1 MKITPFQAI
10 VLVIFGAA
18 LVAGIIILATTQ
30 SGGKK
35 NNLPVVIWGTI
46 SDDHFRNAVEDITEG
61 NSGYK
66 ITYIEKRSENFD
78 QELVEALAS
87 GVGPDAILFP
97 HDLIMRH
104 RDKILFLPYSSLPA
118 RTFKDT
124 FIQEGELYLDSGGII
139 ALPFSL
145 DPLVMYWN
153 RDLLIKGGYALPP
166 KSWDEFITM
175 VPKLTVKD
183 INLNILKS
191 GVALGEFRNIANA
204 KEIIAAFLMQTGN
217 PITVYGEK
225 GFDSRLYPATLG
237 SIGAINFYTDFANPV
252 KPDYSWNRALPNSLN
267 MFVSGDLAFYFGFA
281 SEISMIRDKNPNL
294 NFDVTFF
301 PQPKGASVPVT
312 FGRMYG
318 LAVLKS
324 SRNSSGAFQ
333 AIMAIT
339 GRGPIGRLNQVSGL
353 PPVRRDM
360 LNTNPSDPYQSIFYN
375 SAIRARGWLDPNPV
389 ASKTIFQ
396 NMIESVTGG
405 ELEAGRAIETAG
417 KSLQGLFRR
426 F

>member
-318 LAVLKS
+318 LAVLK
-324 SRNSSGAFQ
+324 
-333 AIMAIT
+333 
-339 GRGPIGRLNQVSGL
+339 
-353 PPVRRDM
+353 
-360 LNTNPSDPYQSIFYN
+360 
-375 SAIRARGWLDPNPV
+375 
-389 ASKTIFQ
+389 
-396 NMIESVTGG
+396 
-405 ELEAGRAIETAG
+405 
-417 KSLQGLFRR
+417 
-426 F
+426 

>member
-1 MKITPFQAI
+1 
-10 VLVIFGAA
+10 
-18 LVAGIIILATTQ
+18 
-30 SGGKK
+30 
-35 NNLPVVIWGTI
+35 
-46 SDDHFRNAVEDITEG
+46 
-61 NSGYK
+61 
-66 ITYIEKRSENFD
+66 
-78 QELVEALAS
+78 
-87 GVGPDAILFP
+87 
-97 HDLIMRH
+97 
-104 RDKILFLPYSSLPA
+104 
-118 RTFKDT
+118 
-124 FIQEGELYLDSGGII
+124 
-139 ALPFSL
+139 
-145 DPLVMYWN
+145 
-153 RDLLIKGGYALPP
+153 
-166 KSWDEFITM
+166 
-175 VPKLTVKD
+175 
-183 INLNILKS
+183 
-191 GVALGEFRNIANA
+191 
-204 KEIIAAFLMQTGN
+204 MQTGN